1 VTGVDSRESAGPAG
15 QERWRPWLGR
25 PRAAEVLCFAAIVLT
40 VGYGFAT
47 IPLTPVL
54 IASHPVLLEMLT
66 GSTASI
72 VAAGAFSDLDN
83 KLQMGVV
90 IAAALPGL
98 MVFDPLYWW
107 AGRLWGN
114 RAVEWLGHRS
124 GRAAA
129 LVQRAGQRGSR
140 FAGPV
145 VMLAAFLP
153 GIPAPLIYAASG
165 WAGLGLVPFLVC
177 DAIGS
182 LAWAALL
189 AGLGSQLGASGV
201 AAANLISRYAL
212 LATIALLAIAVAPH
226 AWHVRRVWRDRAR
239 RRGLAT
245 TPAPDGGMAPGELA
259 GPEP

>member
-1 VTGVDSRESAGPAG
+1 MTGVDSRESAGPAG

-25 PRAAEVLCFAAIVLT
+25 PRAADLLCFAGIVLS
-40 VGYGFAT
+40 VGYGLAT
-47 IPLTPVL
+47 IPLTPAL
-54 IASHPVLLEMLT
+54 IATHPVLLEILT
-66 GSTASI
+66 GSTPAI
-72 VAAGAFSDLDN
+72 VAAGAFSDIDS
-83 KLQMGVV
+83 KLQLGVV
-90 IAAALPGL
+90 VATALPGL
-98 MVFDPLYWW
+98 MKFDLLYWW
-107 AGRLWGN
+107 AGRRWGH
-114 RAVEWLGHRS
+114 RAVEWLGRHS
-124 GRAAA
+124 ARAAA
-129 LVQRAGQRGSR
+129 VADRADQRGSR
-140 FAGPV
+140 FAAPV
-145 VMLAAFLP
+145 VLLAAFLP
-153 GIPAPLIYAASG
+153 GTPAPLLYAAAG

-226 AWHVRRVWRDRAR
+226 AWHFRRVWRDRAR

-245 TPAPDGGMAPGELA
+245 APGTDGGLAPGELA